1 MNLAGEHAPSESVPV
16 FRDLSSEG
24 TRFTDTCF
32 ESS

>member
-24 TRFTDTCF
+24 TRFTDTWF
-32 ESS
+32 AGS